1 MCRRCVHL
9 KTFGVGAAKT
19 VAKTIKERQ
28 GIVYA
33 SGITEH
39 GEARNGV
46 EQELQLPGFIAE
58 YEKYFLGG
66 RMYVEVYSRREG
78 GRLLSAG
85 STGRIAVLQMID
97 EDGRSA
103 IFVPPGGPAG
113 TGSAEVVCVPIHE
126 GVRRIRLMFRH
137 GRGNGVAEPAPH
149 DQGRQLPHPGLLV
162 LSVERGWGAAHSQGA
177 DFLSTLEQSTIAVT
191 DEIHERRRSRTYILS
206 Y

>member
-1 MCRRCVHL
+1 M
-9 KTFGVGAAKT
+9 
-19 VAKTIKERQ
+19 
-28 GIVYA
+28 YA

-113 TGSAEVVCVPIHE
+113 TGSAEVVCVPFMKE
-126 GVRRIRLMFRH
+126 CAEYDSCFAMDAATAWQSLLRMT
-137 GRGNGVAEPAPH
+137 RGA
-149 DQGRQLPHPGLLV
+149 
-162 LSVERGWGAAHSQGA
+162 
-177 DFLSTLEQSTIAVT
+177 
-191 DEIHERRRSRTYILS
+191 S
-206 Y
+206 YPTRDSWFHL

>member
-1 MCRRCVHL
+1 M
-9 KTFGVGAAKT
+9 GAAKT

-113 TGSAEVVCVPIHE
+113 TGSAEVVCVPFMKE
-126 GVRRIRLMFRH
+126 CAEYDSCFAMDAATAWQSLLRMT
-137 GRGNGVAEPAPH
+137 RGA
-149 DQGRQLPHPGLLV
+149 
-162 LSVERGWGAAHSQGA
+162 
-177 DFLSTLEQSTIAVT
+177 
-191 DEIHERRRSRTYILS
+191 S
-206 Y
+206 YPTRDSWFYL

>member
-1 MCRRCVHL
+1 MRGRCISL
-9 KTFGVGAAKT
+9 KVFGVGAAKT
-19 VAKTIKERQ
+19 IKERQ
-28 GIVYA
+28 EIVYV

-46 EQELQLPGFIAE
+46 EQEPQLPEFIAE
-58 YEKYFLGG
+58 YEECFLDG
-66 RMYVEVYSRREG
+66 RTYVEVYAGREG

-113 TGSAEVVCVPIHE
+113 TKSAEVVCVPFH
-126 GVRRIRLMFRH
+126 GRVRRIRLMLCY
-137 GRGNGVAEPAPH
+137 GRGDGMAEPAPH
-149 DQGRQLPHPGLLV
+149 DQGRQLPRPGLLV

-177 DFLSTLEQSTIAVT
+177 DFLSTLEQSTIAIT
-191 DEIHERRRSRTYILS
+191 DEIHERRRNRTCRLFY
-206 Y
+206 

>member
-113 TGSAEVVCVPIHE
+113 TGSAEVVCVPFMKE
-126 GVRRIRLMFRH
+126 CAEYDSCFAMDAATAWQSLLRMT
-137 GRGNGVAEPAPH
+137 RGA
-149 DQGRQLPHPGLLV
+149 
-162 LSVERGWGAAHSQGA
+162 
-177 DFLSTLEQSTIAVT
+177 
-191 DEIHERRRSRTYILS
+191 S
-206 Y
+206 YPTRDSWFYL

>member
-66 RMYVEVYSRREG
+66 RIYVEVYSRREG

-113 TGSAEVVCVPIHE
+113 TGSAEVVCVPFMKE
-126 GVRRIRLMFRH
+126 CAEYDSCFAMDAATAWQSLLRMT
-137 GRGNGVAEPAPH
+137 RGA
-149 DQGRQLPHPGLLV
+149 
-162 LSVERGWGAAHSQGA
+162 
-177 DFLSTLEQSTIAVT
+177 
-191 DEIHERRRSRTYILS
+191 S
-206 Y
+206 YPTRDSWFYL

>member
-1 MCRRCVHL
+1 MRRRCVPL
-9 KTFGVGAAKT
+9 NAFDVSA
-19 VAKTIKERQ
+19 AKTIKERQ

-46 EQELQLPGFIAE
+46 EQELQLPEFIAE
-58 YEKYFLGG
+58 YEERFLG
-66 RMYVEVYSRREG
+66 RRTYVEVYVYIRREG

-113 TGSAEVVCVPIHE
+113 TESAEVVCVPFME
-126 GVRRIRLMFRH
+126 EC
-137 GRGNGVAEPAPH
+137 AEYDSCFAM
-149 DQGRQLPHPGLLV
+149 DAATAWQSLLHMT
-162 LSVERGWGAAHSQGA
+162 RDA
-177 DFLSTLEQSTIAVT
+177 
-191 DEIHERRRSRTYILS
+191 S
-206 Y
+206 YPTRDSWFYL

>member
-1 MCRRCVHL
+1 MTKVCRRCVHL

-46 EQELQLPGFIAE
+46 EQELQLPEFIAE

-103 IFVPPGGPAG
+103 IFVPPGGPVG
-113 TGSAEVVCVPIHE
+113 TESAEVVCVPFME
-126 GVRRIRLMFRH
+126 GCAEYDSCFAIDAATAWQSLLRMIRD
-137 GRGNGVAEPAPH
+137 A
-149 DQGRQLPHPGLLV
+149 
-162 LSVERGWGAAHSQGA
+162 
-177 DFLSTLEQSTIAVT
+177 
-191 DEIHERRRSRTYILS
+191 S
-206 Y
+206 YPTRDSWFYL

>member
-1 MCRRCVHL
+1 MTKVCRRCVHL

-113 TGSAEVVCVPIHE
+113 TGSAEVVCVPFMKE
-126 GVRRIRLMFRH
+126 CAEYESCFAMDAATAWQSLLRMT
-137 GRGNGVAEPAPH
+137 RGA
-149 DQGRQLPHPGLLV
+149 
-162 LSVERGWGAAHSQGA
+162 
-177 DFLSTLEQSTIAVT
+177 
-191 DEIHERRRSRTYILS
+191 S
-206 Y
+206 YPTRDSWFYL

>member
-1 MCRRCVHL
+1 M
-9 KTFGVGAAKT
+9 
-19 VAKTIKERQ
+19 
-28 GIVYA
+28 YA

-113 TGSAEVVCVPIHE
+113 TGSAEVVCVPFMKE
-126 GVRRIRLMFRH
+126 CAEYDSCFAMDAATAWQSLLRMT
-137 GRGNGVAEPAPH
+137 RGA
-149 DQGRQLPHPGLLV
+149 
-162 LSVERGWGAAHSQGA
+162 
-177 DFLSTLEQSTIAVT
+177 
-191 DEIHERRRSRTYILS
+191 S
-206 Y
+206 YPTRDSWFYL